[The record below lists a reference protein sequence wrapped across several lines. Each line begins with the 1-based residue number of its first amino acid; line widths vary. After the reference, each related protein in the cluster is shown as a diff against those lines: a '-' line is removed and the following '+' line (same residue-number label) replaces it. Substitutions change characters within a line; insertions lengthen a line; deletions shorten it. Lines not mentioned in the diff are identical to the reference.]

1 MFHWGGSTPK
11 RLWVEQTGVGGLWGR
26 GWGMERKLRDVGKS
40 GGQFRE
46 NMVKIYCIKFS
57 NNLNY
62 YDKFIIN
69 TIINC
74 WLSFLISGTGSVP
87 QVKNDLLI
95 TLLWLLSHVAVMYK
109 ILSWHYVSINKT
121 LLKTLI
127 CFCFTCGVMT
137 SENSEKTIDPF
148 YYK

>member
-1 MFHWGGSTPK
+1 M
-11 RLWVEQTGVGGLWGR
+11 
-26 GWGMERKLRDVGKS
+26 RDIGKS

-74 WLSFLISGTGSVP
+74 RLNFLISGTGSVC
-87 QVKNDLLI
+87 QVKDDLLI
-95 TLLWLLSHVAVMYK
+95 TLLWLLSHIAVMYK
-109 ILSWHYVSINKT
+109 ILSWYYVSINKT
-121 LLKTLI
+121 LLKILI
-127 CFCFTCGVMT
+127 CFCFTVRIQ
-137 SENSEKTIDPF
+137 KRL
-148 YYK
+148 